1 MGVDAAFESW
11 RQKKKEEDWG
21 LAWFLAYQFCRRF
34 YISHGIVPNV
44 IDHEGL
50 GYYGIRLDSLPCQ
63 VNGTKMTQ
71 HGRLTMA
78 GNVEN
83 WRARSPEDHS
93 LETTDLCA
101 RGTPTEDIVQRAI
114 FHLRFSA
121 LPVKSHLGCRH
132 HRWGASYVMLFE
144 VASILA
150 LTYSYNVLICNGF
163 FHTQRV
169 IERIDPL
176 AKMKHHP
183 GAFIFKNGDKEYVV
197 AGDGRVLTD
206 PTDNLWNQYMNG
218 TSVITISQNIAQ
230 HISL

>member
-1 MGVDAAFESW
+1 
-11 RQKKKEEDWG
+11 
-21 LAWFLAYQFCRRF
+21 
-34 YISHGIVPNV
+34 
-44 IDHEGL
+44 
-50 GYYGIRLDSLPCQ
+50 
-63 VNGTKMTQ
+63 
-71 HGRLTMA
+71 
-78 GNVEN
+78 
-83 WRARSPEDHS
+83 
-93 LETTDLCA
+93 
-101 RGTPTEDIVQRAI
+101 
-114 FHLRFSA
+114 
-121 LPVKSHLGCRH
+121 
-132 HRWGASYVMLFE
+132 MLFE

-206 PTDNLWNQYMNG
+206 PTDNLWNQYMDG